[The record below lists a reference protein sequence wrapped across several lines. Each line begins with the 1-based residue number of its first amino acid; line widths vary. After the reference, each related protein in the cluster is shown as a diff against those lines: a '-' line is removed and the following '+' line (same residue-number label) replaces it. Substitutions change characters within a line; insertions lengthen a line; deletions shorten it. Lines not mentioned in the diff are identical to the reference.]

1 MPGAATAPQL
11 TSGSTR
17 RSAGGRRMKEIK
29 SAEEERRSVDDHRC
43 VTAQTRYLFTR
54 GDTSTPFS
62 EHSPLDVDIR
72 LLYRTLINHRQRP
85 LLLHSCYS
93 LSTTLWFVF
102 LKSVNNVE
110 SIHSSFL
117 KHKQQRRR

>member
-1 MPGAATAPQL
+1 
-11 TSGSTR
+11 
-17 RSAGGRRMKEIK
+17 
-29 SAEEERRSVDDHRC
+29 
-43 VTAQTRYLFTR
+43 
-54 GDTSTPFS
+54 
-62 EHSPLDVDIR
+62 
-72 LLYRTLINHRQRP
+72 
-85 LLLHSCYS
+85 LHSCYS